1 MIWVY
6 LYISK
11 KFTKLGNYFWHL
23 HVEKVR
29 EKRKKNG
36 K

>member
-1 MIWVY
+1 MMWVY

-11 KFTKLGNYFWHL
+11 KFIRVGNYFWHL
-23 HVEKVR
+23 HVE
-29 EKRKKNG
+29 EIRKKRRV